1 MEPMPRR
8 PRYPF
13 DVPAQVQP
21 ASGATSSFGARTRD
35 LGEGGFCLV
44 CDRPISLGDSLK
56 VQLALIARRPIELIG
71 RVVWTRPETEH
82 RFRCGVRIE
91 LCEVP
96 DALQIREEV
105 ATLASRQARAAL
117 DVSV

>member
-1 MEPMPRR
+1 MARR

-21 ASGATSSFGARTRD
+21 ISGDPTSAYGARTRD
-35 LGEGGFCLV
+35 LGEGGICLV
-44 CDRPISLGDSLK
+44 CDHPIVLGEPLK
-56 VQLALIARRPIELIG
+56 VQLALVARRPIQLVG
-71 RVVWTRPETEH
+71 RVVWARPESEQ

-96 DALQIREEV
+96 DALQLREELEI
-105 ATLASRQARAAL
+105 LASRQARAAL
-117 DVSV
+117 GVSV